1 MIPLTPESSMKD
13 HYDCI
18 VLGGG
23 PAGSSVATIVAEA
36 GFSTL
41 LLEREKMPR
50 FHVGESLM
58 PETYWVFRRLGLL
71 EKMKSS
77 HFVKKYSV
85 QFVSSSGRE
94 SQPFYFDQHD
104 PRECSQTWQ
113 VRRSDFDQLMFD
125 NAAEKGAECHDQTRV
140 LEVLFD
146 ETNPDKAVGIR
157 LQTADGE
164 IHRIQGRVIVDATGQ
179 QSLIATRLGI
189 RRQDPQLRKS
199 AIWTYYRDAE
209 RVAGPNGGATL
220 VLHTEQKD
228 SWFWYI
234 PLENDITS
242 VGVVGDQSY
251 LLQGPAKPEEVY
263 EQQLAICPA
272 MQRRL
277 EGAQR
282 VEKHFVAK
290 EFTYKAERAAGEG
303 WVLVGD
309 AYSFIDPIYSSGV
322 FFALYMGEKAADCVV
337 QGLRR
342 DDLSAE
348 QLAAWVSDFENGA
361 QWVRK
366 LVNAFYTHEFSF
378 GQFVKAY
385 PQHHS
390 AVTDILIGRVF
401 NEDVSEVFRD
411 MESWMAEQTSG
422 VGSQAR
428 A

>member
-1 MIPLTPESSMKD
+1 MND

-23 PAGSSVATIVAEA
+23 PAGSTAATIVAES

-50 FHVGESLM
+50 FHIGESLM
-58 PETYWVFRRLGLL
+58 PETYWVFQRLGLL
-71 EKMKSS
+71 EKLKASC
-77 HFVKKYSV
+77 FTKKYSV
-85 QFVSSSGRE
+85 QFVNSNGRE
-94 SQPFYFDQHD
+94 SQPFFFDQHD

-113 VRRSDFDQLMFD
+113 VRRSDFDQMLFD
-125 NAAEKGAECHDQTRV
+125 NAAEKGAECHDATRV

-146 ETNPDKAVGIR
+146 DAHPDKAVGVK
-157 LQTADGE
+157 LQTVAGE
-164 IHRIQGRVIVDATGQ
+164 TKQVAARVVIDATGQ

-189 RRQDPQLRKS
+189 RHHDPELRKS
-199 AIWTYYRDAE
+199 AIWTYYRGAE
-209 RVAGPNGGATL
+209 RVEGPNGGATL

-234 PLENDITS
+234 PLEDDVTS

-251 LLQGPAKPEEVY
+251 LLKGQSKPEEVF

-277 EGAQR
+277 EGAER
-282 VEKHFVAK
+282 VDKHFVAK

-303 WVLVGD
+303 WVLAGD

-337 QGLRR
+337 AGLRSGN
-342 DDLSAE
+342 LSAE
-348 QLAAWVSDFENGA
+348 QLAGWVPAFENGA

-366 LVNAFYTHEFSF
+366 LINAFYTQEFSF
-378 GQFVKAY
+378 GQFVKAH
-385 PQHHS
+385 PQHHG

-401 NEDVSEVFRD
+401 DEDVSEVFRD
-411 MESWMAEQTSG
+411 MESWMAR
-422 VGSQAR
+422 QAESS
-428 A
+428 AVVEA